1 MSRTDMAPDG
11 ERAFLL
17 GQYEMCALLLS
28 SPRFSRP
35 QREVIEEQAYRVK
48 ERLEVLG
55 VEFQT

>member
-1 MSRTDMAPDG
+1 MSTTNTSSDG

-28 SPRFSRP
+28 SPRFNRP